1 MKLKK
6 LEINGFKSFVE
17 KASIQF
23 PPGISAVVG
32 PNGCGKSNIVD
43 AIKWVMGEQ
52 SAKQLRGKSMEDIIF
67 SGSNGKAALNMA
79 EVSLTLANDNG
90 TAPEELKDFTEIML
104 TRRLYRSGES
114 GYFINKQPCRLKD
127 VHNVFLGSGLG
138 TKSYAVIQQGSIG
151 AMTDAGPEERRV
163 IIEEAAGVTRY
174 KSRKKEA
181 LGKVRATNENILRV
195 SDIISEIKRQM
206 AGLKRQARKAER
218 YKKYQKRIRELDI
231 CLALHHYDEYTRQ
244 IDEADALLKDLSD
257 TDIEHSTRLKK
268 LDAAL
273 EKIKFDRAAKNQEIS
288 DQKSCIFETQRNL
301 DRMENDKAHLFKDV
315 ERLTYEF
322 VELESARENLEE
334 KNRDLTAEVQG
345 GENQNI
351 SIQAEITS
359 VRSTLDKEQSA
370 SQNIKDELSSLT
382 QELETCKANLM
393 DLVARE
399 AQYKNIYQNATNSK
413 ESLKRR
419 LKRIDEEELTTR
431 RKVSELKDKNNN
443 AEEQLSSYKTEIDD
457 LKNRTDIIQKQLF
470 EKNTALG
477 QQVKLTQTLELE
489 RNKARSSYTAL
500 KKMEGN
506 FEWYKDGV
514 RALMKKSQAVKK
526 DVSSDSPQKEFEDGI
541 LGLMA
546 DILEPDPV
554 YGTAVEAVLGESL
567 QYILVEN
574 QETAVGSIDYLQKT
588 GAGRSGFIPVT
599 SVKNMKSSPN
609 HQPDHP
615 KYLLNHVAIKPGFE
629 QIAEALLGHVVVTTD
644 IKEAIDVFNSNG
656 KLQTVVSQSGDLIS
670 HQGILVGGSKDN
682 LSGILAKKQEI
693 KDIEL
698 NIIELDQKL
707 NSARDH
713 QKELESEVR
722 TIEST
727 LQKLRESE
735 NKAKYNEVEAEKA
748 LYKASEDLKN
758 ALRHL
763 EIVQLE
769 QEQLLGEESD
779 VDEEVAKY
787 NKAVSEIENQVKN
800 AQDLVSEK
808 LEQISIVSSDVEAF
822 NQKIIDLRLELTT
835 LNAKLENS
843 NNTLKRLK
851 EFQNDGIQR
860 IEQISKELIQ
870 KKQRTHHLEEKIQ
883 EYEQTLSGMYDD
895 LKLLE
900 KALENNEV
908 DFNAIDAKLKEN
920 DSTLSEIQ
928 NEREKTL
935 QKSRMV
941 ELEQSQRLIKRE
953 NITNRLEESYHQPIP
968 VLRSE
973 FEDPETGNDLHADEI
988 EDELTRT
995 KNIIAKFDDV
1005 NLGAIKEYEQL
1016 KERFDFLTEQRE
1028 DLVKAVG
1035 DLHKVINKINRI
1047 SQERFL
1053 KAFDEVNSK
1062 LQEVFPRLFEGG
1074 SARLVLTQ
1082 PDDPLETGIEFMIHP
1097 PGKKLTRMSL
1107 LSGGEKALSAI
1118 ALIFSIF
1125 LIKPATFCLMD
1136 EIDASLDEINVF
1148 RFNDLLQIIGEKSQI
1163 IMITHNKKSME
1174 FADTLF
1180 GITMEKKGVSK
1191 IVSVNLNPKEDDKKT
1206 GNEEKT
1212 PDLELEASL
1221 QLE

>member
-6 LEINGFKSFVE
+6 LEINGFKSFVD
-17 KASIQF
+17 KARIQF

-32 PNGCGKSNIVD
+32 PNGCGKSNIID

-52 SAKQLRGKSMEDIIF
+52 SVKQLRGKSMEDVIF
-67 SGSNGKAALNMA
+67 SGSNGKPALNMA

-90 TAPEELKDFTEIML
+90 SAPEELKDFTEIML

-127 VHNVFLGSGLG
+127 IHNIFLGSGLSS
-138 TKSYAVIQQGSIG
+138 KSYAVIQQGSIG

-174 KSRKKEA
+174 KTRKKEA
-181 LGKVRATNENILRV
+181 ISKVKATNENILRV

-231 CLALHHYDEYTRQ
+231 CLALRHYDEYTQQ
-244 IDEADALLKDLSD
+244 IDEADALLKDLNN

-273 EKIKFDRAAKNQEIS
+273 EKIKFDRTAKNQEIS
-288 DQKSCIFETQRNL
+288 DQKSRVFETQRNI

-322 VELESARENLEE
+322 AELESTRKNLED
-334 KNRDLTAEVQG
+334 KNKDLLAEVQE
-345 GENQNI
+345 GENQNRN
-351 SIQAEITS
+351 IQAEITS
-359 VRSTLDKEQSA
+359 VRSTLDKELSA
-370 SQNIKDELSSLT
+370 SQHVKDKLSLLN

-399 AQYKNIYQNATNSK
+399 AQYKNIYQNAANNK

-431 RKVSELKDKNNN
+431 RKVSELEDKNNRAQEHLN
-443 AEEQLSSYKTEIDD
+443 SYKTEIDD
-457 LKNRTDIIQKQLF
+457 LKHRIDIIQKQLH
-470 EKNTALG
+470 EKNTALAK
-477 QQVKLTQTLELE
+477 QVKRVQILELE
-489 RNKARSSYTAL
+489 RNKAKSSYTAL

-514 RALMKKSQAVKK
+514 RALMKKKLDATK
-526 DVSSDSPQKEFEDGI
+526 DVPTDNLQKEDGDGI

-546 DILEPDPV
+546 DILEPEPA

-574 QETAVGSIDYLQKT
+574 QGAAVDSIDYLQTT
-588 GAGRSGFIPVT
+588 GAGRSGFIPIS
-599 SVKNMKSSPN
+599 SVKNMTSD
-609 HQPDHP
+609 PDHDSDHP
-615 KYLLNHVAIKPGFE
+615 NYLLNHVVIKPGFE
-629 QIAEALLGHVVVTTD
+629 QIAEAFLGHVVVTAD
-644 IKEAIDVFNSNG
+644 IREALDVFNKNG
-656 KLQTVVSQSGDLIS
+656 KLQTIVSQNGDLIS
-670 HQGILVGGSKDN
+670 HQGIMVGGSKDN
-682 LSGILAKKQEI
+682 LSGIIAKKRQI
-693 KDIEL
+693 KDLE
-698 NIIELDQKL
+698 NKIIKLDQKL
-707 NSARDH
+707 QSARD
-713 QKELESEVR
+713 QLKELESEVR
-722 TIEST
+722 NIESN

-735 NKAKYNEVEAEKA
+735 NKAKQNEVEAEKA
-748 LYKASEDLKN
+748 LYKASEDLKSTI
-758 ALRHL
+758 RHL
-763 EIVQLE
+763 EIVRLE
-769 QEQLLGEESD
+769 QEQILGEESD
-779 VDEEVAKY
+779 VDEEVTKY
-787 NKAVSEIENQVKN
+787 NKAVSDIENQVKN

-808 LEQISIVSSDVEAF
+808 LEHISIVSSDVEGF
-822 NQKIIDLRLELTT
+822 NQKTIDLRLELTT

-843 NNTLKRLK
+843 SNTLKRLK
-851 EFQNDGIQR
+851 EFQSDGIQR

-870 KKQRTHHLEEKIQ
+870 KKQKKHHLEEKIQ
-883 EYEQTLSGMYDD
+883 EYEQTLSSMYDGM
-895 LKLLE
+895 KLLE
-900 KALENNEV
+900 KALENNEA
-908 DFNAIDAKLKEN
+908 DYHEIDEKLKESDN
-920 DSTLSEIQ
+920 ILSEIQ
-928 NEREKTL
+928 NEREKIL
-935 QKSRMV
+935 QKIRMV

-953 NITNRLEESYHQPIP
+953 NIIGRLEESYHQPIP
-968 VLRSE
+968 NLRAE
-973 FEDPETGNDLHADEI
+973 LEDLGIGKDLRVDEI
-988 EDELTRT
+988 EDQLTRT
-995 KNIIAKFDDV
+995 KNKIARFDDV

-1016 KERFDFLTEQRE
+1016 KERFDFLTEQRD
-1028 DLVKAVG
+1028 DLLKALG
-1035 DLHKVINKINRI
+1035 DLHKVIARINKI

-1053 KAFDEVNSK
+1053 KAFEEVNAK
-1062 LQEVFPRLFEGG
+1062 LKEVFPRLFEGG
-1074 SARLVLTQ
+1074 SATLVLTD
-1082 PDDPLETGIEFMIHP
+1082 PDDPLETGIEYMIHP

-1118 ALIFSIF
+1118 ALVFSIF
-1125 LIKPATFCLMD
+1125 LIKPAAFCLMD
-1136 EIDASLDEINVF
+1136 EIDASLDETNVF

-1180 GITMEKKGVSK
+1180 GITMEKRGVSK
-1191 IVSVNLNPKEDDKKT
+1191 IVSVNLNPDSEKP
-1206 GNEEKT
+1206 EE
-1212 PDLELEASL
+1212 L
-1221 QLE
+1221 QVA

>member
-6 LEINGFKSFVE
+6 LEINGFKSFVD

-32 PNGCGKSNIVD
+32 PNGCGKSNIID

-67 SGSNGKAALNMA
+67 SGSNGKPALNMA
-79 EVSLTLANDNG
+79 EVSLTMANDNG

-127 VHNVFLGSGLG
+127 IHNVFLGNGLG
-138 TKSYAVIQQGSIG
+138 TTSYAVIQQGNIG
-151 AMTDAGPEERRV
+151 AITDAGPEERRV
-163 IIEEAAGVTRY
+163 LIEQAAGVTRY
-174 KSRKKEA
+174 KLRKKEA
-181 LGKVRATNENILRV
+181 LSKVRATNDNIMRI
-195 SDIISEIKRQM
+195 SDIITEINRQM

-231 CLALHHYDEYTRQ
+231 CLSLHHFDEFTRQ
-244 IDEADALLKDLSD
+244 IDEADALLKDLNN

-273 EKIKFDRAAKNQEIS
+273 EKIKFDRTAKNQEIS
-288 DQKSCIFETQRNL
+288 DQKSCIFETQRNI
-301 DRMENDKAHLFKDV
+301 DRMENDKAHLSKDV

-322 VELESARENLEE
+322 VELESASKNLEE
-334 KNRDLTAEVQG
+334 KSRDLTAEIQE

-351 SIQAEITS
+351 RIQSEITS
-359 VRSTLDKEQSA
+359 VRSTLDKELSA
-370 SQNIKDELSSLT
+370 SQSIKNELSSLN

-419 LKRIDEEELTTR
+419 LKRIDEEEFTTR
-431 RKVSELKDKNNN
+431 RKVSELKDKSNR
-443 AEEQLSSYKTEIDD
+443 AKEHLGSCKTEIDD
-457 LKNRTDIIQKQLF
+457 LKNRSDIIQKQLR
-470 EKNTALG
+470 EKSTVLG
-477 QQVKLTQTLELE
+477 EQVKQVQTLDLE
-489 RNKARSSYTAL
+489 RNKAKSSYTAL

-514 RALMKKSQAVKK
+514 RALMKKSQAAKK
-526 DVSSDSPQKEFEDGI
+526 DGAPDSPQKEVGDGI

-546 DILEPDPV
+546 DILEPEPA

-588 GAGRSGFIPVT
+588 GAGRSGFIPVA
-599 SVKNMKSSPN
+599 SVKNTKSSPN

-615 KYLLNHVAIKPGFE
+615 KYLLNHVAVKPGFE

-644 IKEAIDVFNSNG
+644 IKEAIDVFNNNG
-656 KLQTVVSQSGDLIS
+656 KLQTVVSQNGDLIS
-670 HQGILVGGSKDN
+670 HEGIMVGGSKDN
-682 LSGILAKKQEI
+682 LSGILAKKREI
-693 KDIEL
+693 KDIEGK
-698 NIIELDQKL
+698 IIQLDQEL
-707 NSARDH
+707 HSARDH

-722 TIEST
+722 DIESN

-735 NKAKYNEVEAEKA
+735 DKAKHNEVEAEKA

-779 VDEEVAKY
+779 VDEEVSKY
-787 NKAVSEIENQVKN
+787 DKAVSEIENQVKN

-822 NQKIIDLRLELTT
+822 DQKIIDFRLELTA

-843 NNTLKRLK
+843 DNTLKRLK

-860 IEQISKELIQ
+860 IEQISRELVQ
-870 KKQRTHHLEEKIQ
+870 KKQRKHHLEEKTQ

-895 LKLLE
+895 MKLLE
-900 KALENNEV
+900 KVLENNEA
-908 DFNAIDAKLKEN
+908 DYNAIDTKLKES

-928 NEREKTL
+928 NEREKIL
-935 QKSRMV
+935 QKIRMI
-941 ELEQSQRLIKRE
+941 EIEQSQRLVKRE
-953 NITNRLEESYHQPIP
+953 NITNRLKESYHQPIP

-973 FEDPETGNDLHADEI
+973 FEDPEIVDDLPVDKI

-995 KNIIAKFDDV
+995 KDKIANFDDV
-1005 NLGAIKEYEQL
+1005 NLGAIKEYEQR

-1035 DLHKVINKINRI
+1035 DLHKVIHKINKI

-1053 KAFDEVNSK
+1053 KTFEEVNAK

-1074 SARLVLTQ
+1074 SARLVLTE
-1082 PDDPLETGIEFMIHP
+1082 PDKPLETGIEYMIHP
-1097 PGKKLTRMSL
+1097 PGKKLIRMSL

-1118 ALIFSIF
+1118 SLIFSIF
-1125 LIKPATFCLMD
+1125 LLKPAAFCLMD
-1136 EIDASLDEINVF
+1136 EIDAPLDETNVF
-1148 RFNDLLQIIGEKSQI
+1148 RFNDLLKIIGEKSQI

-1180 GITMEKKGVSK
+1180 GITMEKKGISK
-1191 IVSVNLNPKEDDKKT
+1191 IVSVNLNPNPDKP
-1206 GNEEKT
+1206 ER
-1212 PDLELEASL
+1212 L
-1221 QLE
+1221 QVN

>member
-6 LEINGFKSFVE
+6 LEINGFKSFVD

-151 AMTDAGPEERRV
+151 SMTDAGPEERRV

-257 TDIEHSTRLKK
+257 T
-268 LDAAL
+268 
-273 EKIKFDRAAKNQEIS
+273 EIS
-288 DQKSCIFETQRNL
+288 DQKSNIFETQRNL

-431 RKVSELKDKNNN
+431 RKVSELKNKNNN

-1212 PDLELEASL
+1212 SDLELEASL